1 MVIHKILRLAF
12 ASTAAVILAGCSG
25 GGSGSGP
32 SPTTPIS
39 VVMVTAP
46 PSSLGRGATAGV
58 AASVNNDAANGG
70 VTWSVTCGSSSCGS
84 FNPTSTTSGAS
95 TTYSAPGAVPSGA
108 TVTIT
113 ATSATDKTKSVSATV
128 SITAPSA
135 PKIADGTYVYHLAG
149 QDNNMSYYVGGALTV
164 KSGAITGG
172 EEDYTDANNLGTNPL
187 IPASSSITFTNGN
200 TQFVLATSDPNI
212 GVNGVLTLRGTQV
225 SATRFILSEFDN
237 FGGATGSMDLQT
249 STATLNGGY
258 AFATTGVDST
268 ADENQLSVGGIV
280 NFNNGVLNTTGSIFD
295 FNDAND
301 NQNSGN
307 AFVLLGQTFTSGL
320 VSTPDQYGRISI
332 SLTPNSAVVKPFVLT
347 GYVLDG
353 KTIRVLES
361 QSDSL
366 NADLG
371 GTMLAQGANAGQFST
386 ASVANTT
393 YAHGVIGQD
402 VNGPVT
408 FGGYHTFAGDGSVS
422 GHLVVNDLTNTGR
435 GIYSGAA
442 YTVSPLGRV
451 VVNNI
456 VPDAFS
462 SATFTFILYL
472 DGNGNAVEIGADNIQ
487 ETSGLAFA
495 QNGLSDYEG
504 TYALSGVGFL
514 NGPTY
519 EQPFGAVGPVSI
531 SNDNLAGFTDYTSQD
546 QNLLSFAPTPFDTY
560 SNAGLT
566 GTENSSGLFQLTGL
580 NSLSFSMS
588 SVYGYYPIDSN
599 RVMAIELDGNA
610 MSLVMLENTH
620 QTTVSH

>member
-1 MVIHKILRLAF
+1 MAIQKILRIAF
-12 ASTAAVILAGCSG
+12 ASAASVILAGCSG

-32 SPTTPIS
+32 SPSNPIS
-39 VVMVTAP
+39 VVFVTAP
-46 PSSLGRGATAGV
+46 ASSLGTGGTAGV

-70 VTWSVTCGSSSCGS
+70 VTWSVSCGSSSCGS

-95 TTYSAPGAVPSGA
+95 TTYSAPGAVPSGG

-113 ATSATDKTKSVSATV
+113 ATSVTDKTKSASATV
-128 SITAPSA
+128 TITAPVA
-135 PKIADGTYVYHLAG
+135 PKIADGTYVYHLSG
-149 QDNNMSYYVGGALTV
+149 QDNNMSYYVAGAIAVKGG
-164 KSGAITGG
+164 SITGG
-172 EEDYTDANNLGTNPL
+172 EEDYTDADNLGTNPL

-225 SATRFILSEFDN
+225 SPTRFILSEFDS
-237 FGGATGSMDLQT
+237 FGAATGSMDLQT
-249 STATLNGGY
+249 STATPNGGY

-280 NFNNGVLNTTGSIFD
+280 NFNNGMLNPAGSIFD
-295 FNDAND
+295 FNDANN
-301 NQNSGN
+301 NQNNGS
-307 AFVLLGQTFTSGL
+307 AFVLLGQSFSSGT

-332 SLTPNSAVVKPFVLT
+332 GLTPNSSVVKPFVLT
-347 GYVLDG
+347 GYLLDG
-353 KTIRVLES
+353 KTIQILES

-371 GTMLAQGANAGQFST
+371 GTMLAQGANAGQFS
-386 ASVANTT
+386 AANVANTT
-393 YAHGVIGQD
+393 YAHGAIGQD
-402 VNGPVT
+402 LNGPVT
-408 FGGYHTFAGDGSVS
+408 FGGYHTFASNGSVS

-435 GIYSGAA
+435 GIYSGAT
-442 YTVSPLGRV
+442 YTVNPLGRV
-451 VVNNI
+451 VVSNI

-462 SATFTFILYL
+462 NATFTFILYL

-519 EQPFGAVGPVSI
+519 EQPFGAVGPVNI
-531 SNDNLAGFTDYTSQD
+531 SSDNVSGFTDYTSQD

-560 SNAGLT
+560 SNAGVS
-566 GTENSSGLFQLTGL
+566 GTENSSGVFQLTGL

-588 SVYGYYPIDSN
+588 SNYAYYPIDGK

-610 MSLVMLENTH
+610 MSLLMFENTQ
-620 QTTVSH
+620 QTVASH

>member
-1 MVIHKILRLAF
+1 MNLNKTLRVAF
-12 ASTAAVILAGCSG
+12 ASVAAVILAGCSG
-25 GGSGSGP
+25 GGPGSGP
-32 SPTTPIS
+32 SPTNPIN
-39 VVMVTAP
+39 VVFVTAP
-46 PSSLGRGATAGV
+46 PSSLATGGTAGI
-58 AASVNNDAANGG
+58 AASVNNDTANGG
-70 VTWSVTCGSSSCGS
+70 VTWSVSCGSSSCGS
-84 FNPTSTTSGAS
+84 FNPATTTNGAS
-95 TTYSAPGAVPSGA
+95 TTYSAPGAVPSA
-108 TVTIT
+108 STVTIT
-113 ATSATDKTKSVSATV
+113 ATSVTDKTKSASATV
-128 SITAPSA
+128 TITAPA
-135 PKIADGTYVYHLAG
+135 TPKIADGTYVYHLSG

-164 KSGAITGG
+164 KSGTITGG
-172 EEDYTDANNLGTNPL
+172 EEDYTDSNNLGSNPL

-225 SATRFILSEFDN
+225 SATRFILSEFDS
-237 FGGATGSMDLQT
+237 FGAATGSMDLQT
-249 STATLNGGY
+249 STATPSGGY

-268 ADENQLSVGGIV
+268 SDENQLSVGGIL

-301 NQNSGN
+301 NQNTGS
-307 AFVLLGQTFTSGL
+307 AFVLLGQSFTSGA

-332 SLTPNSAVVKPFVLT
+332 SLTPNSNVVKPFVLT

-353 KTIRVLES
+353 KTIQVLES

-371 GTMLAQGANAGQFST
+371 GTMLAQGSNAGQFST
-386 ASVANTT
+386 SSIANTT
-393 YAHGVIGQD
+393 YAHGSIGQD

-408 FGGYHTFAGDGSVS
+408 FGGYHTFANDGTVS

-435 GIYSGAA
+435 GIYSGAS
-442 YTVSPLGRV
+442 YTVNSLGRV
-451 VVNNI
+451 VVSNI

-462 SATFTFILYL
+462 NATFTFILYL
-472 DGNGNAVEIGADNIQ
+472 DGSGNAVEIGADSIQ

-519 EQPFGAVGPVSI
+519 EQPFGAVGPVTI
-531 SNDNLAGFTDYTSQD
+531 SNDNVSGFTDYTSQD

-560 SNAGLT
+560 SNTGVT
-566 GTENSSGLFQLTGL
+566 GTESSSGLFQLTGL
-580 NSLSFSMS
+580 NSLSFIMS
-588 SVYGYYPIDSN
+588 SSYAYYPIDKN

-610 MSLVMLENTH
+610 LSLLMFENSQ
-620 QTTVSH
+620 QTTVTH